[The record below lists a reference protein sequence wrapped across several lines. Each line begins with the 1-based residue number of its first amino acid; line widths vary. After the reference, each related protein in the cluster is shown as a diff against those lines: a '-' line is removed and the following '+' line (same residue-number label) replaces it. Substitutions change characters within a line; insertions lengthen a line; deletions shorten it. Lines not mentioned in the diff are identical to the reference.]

1 MTNDDQE
8 EDFPRSSDWLEAEQS
23 LDAMPDLKTRDWIE
37 WARRDGVSLKALY
50 CVIVSQIDDVF
61 HEMAPE
67 VNGPRVLRGMAV
79 NRQVVRGEIKAA
91 HKMQETIERIFNK
104 DLPPA

>member
-1 MTNDDQE
+1 
-8 EDFPRSSDWLEAEQS
+8 
-23 LDAMPDLKTRDWIE
+23 
-37 WARRDGVSLKALY
+37 
-50 CVIVSQIDDVF
+50 
-61 HEMAPE
+61 MAPE

-91 HKMQETIERIFNK
+91 HKMQETIERIFGK

>member
-1 MTNDDQE
+1 VDVVVGPGAP
-8 EDFPRSSDWLEAEQS
+8 FYCPVLRSSSSGLHIDVQVPPHHSAS
-23 LDAMPDLKTRDWIE
+23 
-37 WARRDGVSLKALY
+37 VVY

-67 VNGPRVLRGMAV
+67 VNAPRVLRGMAI

-91 HKMQETIERIFNK
+91 HKMQETIERIFGK

>member
-23 LDAMPDLKTRDWIE
+23 LDAMPDLKIGDWIE

-50 CVIVSQIDDVF
+50 CVIVSQID
-61 HEMAPE
+61 ESSTRWR
-67 VNGPRVLRGMAV
+67 PRLTGR
-79 NRQVVRGEIKAA
+79 EC
-91 HKMQETIERIFNK
+91 
-104 DLPPA
+104 